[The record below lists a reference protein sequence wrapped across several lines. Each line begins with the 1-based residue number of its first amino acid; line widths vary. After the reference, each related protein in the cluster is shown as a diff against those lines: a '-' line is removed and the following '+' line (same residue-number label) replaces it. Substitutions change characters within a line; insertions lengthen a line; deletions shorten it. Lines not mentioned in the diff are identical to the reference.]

1 MRGGADGSAGAEAQS
16 SNTPA
21 FQIIVLGAGGGPSED
36 DVTGLLVRSTATQ
49 WAKRSLLAVDA
60 GVHLAAILKIV
71 KEHLPNAIQRSDV
84 DADILSP
91 ALEKKRSKSHGNGAI
106 PPRIASHSSNLSLG
120 AASPISRTDTGKEK
134 LSLELTTGP
143 FAGYVLHARTAGASA
158 VQILRELIPTYLI
171 SHPHLD
177 HVSGLAI
184 NTASFQHTASRK
196 QIAGLP
202 STVEAIKEHIFNDI
216 MWPNLS
222 DEDGGVGLVSY
233 QRLQEGGSVA
243 VGFGD
248 SEGYIEVCDGLTVKC
263 QSISHGKCSQNHTH
277 RGGYPNSADH
287 SQHYS
292 TSRRGSRAS
301 TPPPMSH
308 DRKYGYHGQRGC
320 IIDSTAFF
328 LRDEHTGKE
337 VLIFGDVEPDSIS
350 LSPRTVNVWSDA
362 APKIANGTLTG
373 ILIECSYD
381 DSQPDKALFGHLNPK
396 HLIAELQVLA
406 EKVAALKPSEE
417 QAAAR
422 KRKRQSNGLVIPED
436 SVPPPSPVGRSH
448 GNTHTSRRR
457 KRSSVSPATRPS
469 SDILMSPGL
478 RENTV
483 DGTDTGQADG
493 HELQV
498 PQGRRPSL
506 VGALKGLRVIIIHVK
521 DSLKDEPNVRDTIIA
536 QLAAYENDRQLGCV
550 FEMSR
555 SCTSIWL

>member
-1 MRGGADGSAGAEAQS
+1 M
-16 SNTPA
+16 
-21 FQIIVLGAGGGPSED
+21 
-36 DVTGLLVRSTATQ
+36 TGLLVRSTATQ

-60 GVHLAAILKIV
+60 GVHLAAILKILR
-71 KEHLPNAIQRSDV
+71 EHLPNAIQRSDI
-84 DADILSP
+84 DPEIISP
-91 ALEKKRSKSHGNGAI
+91 VLEKKRSKSNGNGAVQ
-106 PPRIASHSSNLSLG
+106 PRMASHSSNLSLG
-120 AASPISRTDTGKEK
+120 AASPITRSDTGKERV
-134 LSLELTTGP
+134 SLELTTGP
-143 FAGYVLHARTAGASA
+143 FAGYVLHSRTAGAGA
-158 VQILRELIPTYLI
+158 VQVLRELIPTYLI

-248 SEGYIEVCDGLTVKC
+248 GEGYIEVCDGLTVKC

-277 RGGYPNSADH
+277 RGSYPSAADH
-287 SQHYS
+287 GQHYS

-350 LSPRTVNVWSDA
+350 LSPRTINVWSDA
-362 APKIANGTLTG
+362 APKIASGALTG

-406 EKVAALKPSEE
+406 TKVTALRPVEDP
-417 QAAAR
+417 AAAR
-422 KRKRQSNGLVIPED
+422 KRKRQSNGLIPEH
-436 SVPPPSPVGRSH
+436 SVPPPSPVGHGR
-448 GNTHTSRRR
+448 GNTHSSRRR
-457 KRSSVSPATRPS
+457 KRSSVSPASRPL
-469 SDILMSPGL
+469 SDVPMSPGI
-478 RENTV
+478 REHTM
-483 DGTDTGQADG
+483 DGTDSDPIDG
-493 HELQV
+493 HDLQV

-506 VGALKGLRVIIIHVK
+506 VGALKGLRVIIVHVK
-521 DSLKDEPNVRDTIIA
+521 DNLKDEPNVRDTIIA
-536 QLAAYENDRQLGCV
+536 QLTAYETDRQLGCV
-550 FEMSR
+550 FEMSK
-555 SCTSIWL
+555 SGTSIWL